1 MKEKQKIIDAQERGK
16 LPKLVL
22 DAIALAM
29 GVTSIVWS
37 VLGRLQASIELFVG
51 LGISALGPAG
61 SNSIEI

>member
-37 VLGRLQASIELFVG
+37 VLGRLQASIELFAGV
-51 LGISALGPAG
+51 GISTFGLAG

>member
-1 MKEKQKIIDAQERGK
+1 MKEKKKIIDAQERRK
-16 LPKLVL
+16 LPKLAL

-37 VLGRLQASIELFVG
+37 VLGRLQASIGLFVG
-51 LGISALGPAG
+51 LGISALGLAG

>member
-1 MKEKQKIIDAQERGK
+1 MKEKQKIIDAQERRK

-51 LGISALGPAG
+51 LGISALGLAG

>member
-1 MKEKQKIIDAQERGK
+1 MKEKQKIIDAQERRK

-37 VLGRLQASIELFVG
+37 VLGRLQASIGLFVG
-51 LGISALGPAG
+51 LGISALGLAG